1 MASQKVMEGFEP
13 TVPERI
19 PTPGTRKNSNPRY
32 LEGFQ
37 PTVPEKEAKEIGCQ
51 PLLYVFIII

>member
-1 MASQKVMEGFEP
+1 MRSLATPYKTKWKDTAGQETEEFE
-13 TVPERI
+13 
-19 PTPGTRKNSNPRY
+19 
-32 LEGFQ
+32 

>member
-1 MASQKVMEGFEP
+1 MEGFEP
-13 TVPERI
+13 TVPGRI